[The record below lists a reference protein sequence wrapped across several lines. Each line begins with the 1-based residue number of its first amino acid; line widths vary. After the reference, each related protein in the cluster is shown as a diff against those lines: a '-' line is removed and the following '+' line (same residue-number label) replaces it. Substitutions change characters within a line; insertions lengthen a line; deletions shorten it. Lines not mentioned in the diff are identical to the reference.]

1 MKSRLMAL
9 VACFGMALAS
19 TAAADINSVSY
30 IGELRDSSGAPIS
43 GNATITVEVFDA
55 ATGGTSLQSQT
66 FGDVAVN
73 NGVFSVVLQQEAFL
87 GQQAPFLEF
96 TVDGET
102 LAPRLEVFAQPFAS
116 RSKVADLA
124 QAVVSVAGFESQDL
138 VDLVVGNEG
147 KINTNISFNTF
158 QQGLIQANEDATSTN
173 TGAIATNT
181 GAIDTNTGAI
191 ATNTGAIATNTGA
204 IAAVDAKATNNHND
218 IDTNTGAIATNAQAI
233 AAVDAKATNNHND
246 IDTNT
251 GAIATNTGTIATNA
265 ATANVL
271 TTLIVDLQSQV
282 QSLQDQIDGLAN
294 GGGAVVPAVLGL
306 TNSPTNGKPE
316 ITNPQGGLLA
326 GVEAINQLCKTTFT
340 SEPTAHV
347 CTEND
352 LYEALIAGNISSS
365 VGGVKG
371 YILGNVTDGFT
382 YDGSVNNNCLNFNY
396 NSGHVATATTAIFT
410 LNALGSFPQGN
421 GGNTKAVPIFNIQQ
435 DQGCGDSRPTLCCR

>member
-218 IDTNTGAIATNAQAI
+218 IDTNTGAIATN
-233 AAVDAKATNNHND
+233 
-246 IDTNT
+246 
-251 GAIATNTGTIATNA
+251 TGTIATNA